1 MYQKKNPGSYKIL
14 QNSLNIFG
22 QIFKKKKYVLYE
34 TSLRIINFKFEMY
47 ISLQPKV
54 EQQKL
59 MTLLQQLR
67 TAKKFWAKTELKL
80 SETVKMYMQKI
91 HEMVKNLC
99 KNKKFL

>member
-1 MYQKKNPGSYKIL
+1 MYQKNPGSYKIL

-59 MTLLQQLR
+59 MTLLQQLKI
-67 TAKKFWAKTELKL
+67 AKKFWAKTELKL
-80 SETVKMYMQKI
+80 SETVKMYMQKT